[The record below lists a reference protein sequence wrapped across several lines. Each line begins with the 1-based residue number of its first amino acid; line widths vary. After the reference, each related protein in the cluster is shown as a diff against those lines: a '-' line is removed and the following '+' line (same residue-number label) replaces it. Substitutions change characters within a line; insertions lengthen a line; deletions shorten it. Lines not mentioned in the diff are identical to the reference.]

1 MRIGILGTGGV
12 ARTLA
17 GALAAREHEV
27 VIGSRDP
34 AAALAREEESTGTG
48 PTLAE
53 WHGTHPA
60 VHVGTLGD
68 AASHGEILM
77 NATPGTGSL
86 AAIEAAGHDRFT
98 DTILIDVANP
108 LVWSEGAMSLAVANT
123 DSLAER
129 IQRAVPRARVV
140 KALNTVTASL
150 MVDPGSLDGGD
161 HTLPICGN
169 DDEAKREVTR
179 RLGDWFGW
187 RDVLDLGDLSAARG
201 MEAYLLLWLRIMQA
215 IGTPILNTKVVRPR
229 AVG

>member
-1 MRIGILGTGGV
+1 
-12 ARTLA
+12 
-17 GALAAREHEV
+17 
-27 VIGSRDP
+27 
-34 AAALAREEESTGTG
+34 
-48 PTLAE
+48 
-53 WHGTHPA
+53 
-60 VHVGTLGD
+60 
-68 AASHGEILM
+68 
-77 NATPGTGSL
+77 
-86 AAIEAAGHDRFT
+86 
-98 DTILIDVANP
+98 
-108 LVWSEGAMSLAVANT
+108 MSLAVANT

-201 MEAYLLLWLRIMQA
+201 MEAYLLQWLRIMQA